1 MDELEGAGGERVMDM
16 DGSGSE
22 ELWNKQRC
30 ADAGVSD
37 RPIGKLRA
45 MRVRLVLIRYDVY
58 YVNLHC
64 ANHADLGDNLDMTS
78 LPSKHVRR
86 RSNKNSER
94 QN

>member
-58 YVNLHC
+58 YVKSHC

-78 LPSKHVRR
+78 LPSKHVRK
-86 RSNKNSER
+86 RSNTK
-94 QN
+94 

>member
-58 YVNLHC
+58 YVKSCC
-64 ANHADLGDNLDMTS
+64 ANHADLGGNLNMTS
-78 LPSKHVRR
+78 LPSKRVRK